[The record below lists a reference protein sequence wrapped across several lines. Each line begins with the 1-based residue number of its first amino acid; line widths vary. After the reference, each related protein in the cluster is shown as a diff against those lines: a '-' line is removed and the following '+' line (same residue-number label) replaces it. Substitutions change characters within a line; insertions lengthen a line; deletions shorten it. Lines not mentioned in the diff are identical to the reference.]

1 MAKLILNQEVTG
13 LGAAGDVVDVK
24 NGYARNYLLPR
35 GYATLWTAGGEK
47 QIESI
52 KAARAARAVA
62 NREEAQALAEKLSG
76 TAIDIQVTAGETG
89 RLFGTV
95 KGADVAAAIE
105 AAGLGKIDKRSVEFA
120 APIKQLGTHKAT
132 VRVHEE
138 VVADIELNVIPAAK

>member
-1 MAKLILNQEVTG
+1 MAKLILNQEVSG
-13 LGAAGDVVDVK
+13 LGAAGEVVEVK

-62 NREEAQALAEKLSG
+62 NLEDAQALADKL
-76 TAIDIQVTAGETG
+76 AAKPIDIQVTAGETG

-95 KGADVAAAIE
+95 KGADVAAAVE
-105 AAGLGKIDKRSVEFA
+105 AAGLGKIDKRSVYFA
-120 APIKQLGTHKAT
+120 DPVKQVGSHK
-132 VRVHEE
+132 V
-138 VVADIELNVIPAAK
+138 DIHLHDDVTAKVTLNVIPAAK

>member
-1 MAKLILNQEVTG
+1 MAKLILNQEVSG
-13 LGAAGDVVDVK
+13 LGAAGEVVEVK

-62 NREEAQALAEKLSG
+62 NLEDAQALADKL
-76 TAIDIQVTAGETG
+76 AAKPIDIQVTAGETG

-95 KGADVAAAIE
+95 KGADVAAAVE
-105 AAGLGKIDKRSVEFA
+105 AVYFA
-120 APIKQLGTHKAT
+120 DPVKQVGSYK
-132 VRVHEE
+132 V
-138 VVADIELNVIPAAK
+138 DIRLHDDVTAKVTLNVIPAAK